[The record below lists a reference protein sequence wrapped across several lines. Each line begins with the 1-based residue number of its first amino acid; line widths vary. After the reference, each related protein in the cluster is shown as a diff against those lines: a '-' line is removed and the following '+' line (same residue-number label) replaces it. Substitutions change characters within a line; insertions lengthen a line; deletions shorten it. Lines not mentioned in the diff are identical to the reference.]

1 VNGVNIGL
9 FCSTP
14 MVALTRVIPRK
25 RAFELLT
32 TGEFME
38 AEEARALGLVNRVA
52 PPEALAAEARALAD
66 RIAGKLGPVVAIG
79 KRSFYEQAEM
89 GIEAAYDH
97 TGRVMAENMLRR
109 DTAEG
114 IAAFLEK
121 RPPEWR
127 Q

>member
-1 VNGVNIGL
+1 
-9 FCSTP
+9 
-14 MVALTRVIPRK
+14 
-25 RAFELLT
+25 
-32 TGEFME
+32 ME

-52 PPEALAAEARALAD
+52 PPEALGAEARALAD
-66 RIAGKLGPVVAIG
+66 RIGAKLGPVVAIG
-79 KRSFYEQAEM
+79 KRTFYEQAEM

-97 TGRVMAENMLRR
+97 AGRVMAQNMLRR

-114 IAAFLEK
+114 VAAFLEK